1 MNLWLNSI
9 FSKIGEH
16 LFRRMEWNDEKNQ
29 AFPFSSRVEPPGS
42 CDALLSAHFNSPVRK
57 NLTAMAKSVS
67 RRAPF

>member
-16 LFRRMEWNDEKNQ
+16 LFRRMEWDDEKNQ
-29 AFPFSSRVEPPGS
+29 AFPFSSRVETPGS
-42 CDALLSAHFNSPVRK
+42 CDALLGAQFNSPVRK
-57 NLTAMAKSVS
+57 NLTVS